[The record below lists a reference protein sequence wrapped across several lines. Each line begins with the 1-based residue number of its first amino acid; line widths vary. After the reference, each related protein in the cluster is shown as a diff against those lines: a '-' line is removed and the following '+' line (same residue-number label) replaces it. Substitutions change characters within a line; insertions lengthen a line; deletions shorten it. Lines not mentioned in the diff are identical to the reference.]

1 MLSKFSLIFLVFQQ
15 TFTMKKYLLLIII
28 SLVLL
33 SAPVIQAEEN
43 QQITL
48 RSSYRDLIA
57 LQVQY
62 ISNIFI
68 VNKHN
73 YGFYGHST
81 INNSYENKS
90 VNGDSV
96 VIDHTTGLIWHQSG
110 SDGEMDWPKA
120 KQWVK
125 DLNDKGFAGYSDW
138 RLPTV
143 EEAISLLEPNKN
155 AGYLYID
162 PVFDAKQTGI
172 WTGDENDSAGYLDGA
187 WCVRLSGGYGGGNA
201 CWVYDN
207 AINHVRPVRSV
218 NNIQ

>member
-1 MLSKFSLIFLVFQQ
+1 MFK
-15 TFTMKKYLLLIII
+15 MKKYLLLPVAII
-28 SLVLL
+28 SFVLL

-43 QQITL
+43 PQVTL
-48 RSSYRDLIA
+48 RSSYRDLIVY
-57 LQVQY
+57 QVQI

-90 VNGDSV
+90 ENGDNV
-96 VIDHTTGLIWHQSG
+96 VVDHTTGLIWQQSG
-110 SDGEMDWPKA
+110 SDEEMDWPKA

-125 DLNDKGFAGYSDW
+125 DLNGKGYAGASDW

-143 EEAISLLEPNKN
+143 EEAISLMEPNRN
-155 AGYLYID
+155 TNNFYID
-162 PVFDAKQTGI
+162 PAFDIKQTGT
-172 WTGDENDSAGYLDGA
+172 WTGDENSRASYLAGA
-187 WCVRLSGGYGGGNA
+187 WCVRFDGGYGGGNA

-207 AINHVRPVRSV
+207 ASNYVRLVRSM
-218 NNIQ
+218 NTIQ

>member
-1 MLSKFSLIFLVFQQ
+1 
-15 TFTMKKYLLLIII
+15 MKKNIPIHIVII
-28 SLVLL
+28 SFVVVLLLL
-33 SAPVIQAEEN
+33 SAHVIKAEEKS
-43 QQITL
+43 QIVL

-81 INNSYENKS
+81 INNSYESKS
-90 VNGDSV
+90 INGNGV
-96 VIDHTTGLIWHQSG
+96 VIDHTTDLIWHQSG
-110 SDGEMDWPKA
+110 SDEEMDWHKA

-125 DLNDKGFAGYSDW
+125 DLNDKGYAGYSDW

-143 EEAISLLEPNKN
+143 EEAISLLEPNIN
-155 AGYLYID
+155 ANSLYID
-162 PVFDAKQTGI
+162 PAFDAKQTGI
-172 WTGDENDSAGYLDGA
+172 WTGDENDSADYLDGA
-187 WCVRLSGGYGGGNA
+187 WSVRFSGGYGGGNA

-207 AINHVRPVRSV
+207 AINHVRPIRSV
-218 NNIQ
+218 K

>member
-1 MLSKFSLIFLVFQQ
+1 
-15 TFTMKKYLLLIII
+15 MKKNLLLHIVII
-28 SLVLL
+28 SFVVLL
-33 SAPVIQAEEN
+33 SAPVIKAEEKP
-43 QQITL
+43 QIIL
-48 RSSYRDLIA
+48 RSSFRDLIA

-81 INNSYENKS
+81 INNSYESKS
-90 VNGDSV
+90 VDGDSV

-110 SDGEMDWPKA
+110 SDEEMDWPKA

-125 DLNDKGFAGYSDW
+125 KLNGKGYAGYSDW

-143 EEAISLLEPNKN
+143 EEAISLLEPNIN
-155 AGYLYID
+155 PSSLYID
-162 PVFDAKQTGI
+162 PVFDAKQIGI
-172 WTGDENDSAGYLDGA
+172 WTGDENDSADYIDGA
-187 WCVRLSGGYGGGNA
+187 WSVRFSGGYGGGNA

-207 AINHVRPVRSV
+207 ASNHVRPIRS
-218 NNIQ
+218 IK

>member
-1 MLSKFSLIFLVFQQ
+1 MFK
-15 TFTMKKYLLLIII
+15 MKKFLLYIMIT
-28 SLVLL
+28 SFVLL
-33 SAPVIQAEEN
+33 SAPVIKAEEKP
-43 QQITL
+43 QVII

-81 INNSYENKS
+81 INNSYEEKS
-90 VNGDSV
+90 VSGDSV
-96 VIDHTTGLIWHQSG
+96 IIDYATGLIWHQSG
-110 SDGEMDWPKA
+110 SDKDMDWPEA

-125 DLNDKGFAGYSDW
+125 ELNDKGYAGYSDW

-143 EEAISLLEPNKN
+143 EEAISLLDPNIN
-155 AGYLYID
+155 PSGLYID
-162 PVFDAKQTGI
+162 PVFDPKQTGI
-172 WTGDENDSAGYLDGA
+172 WTGDENNSAGFMDGA
-187 WCVRLSGGYGGGNA
+187 WSVRFTGGYGGGNA

-207 AINHVRPVRSV
+207 ASNRVRPVRSV
-218 NNIQ
+218 K

>member
-1 MLSKFSLIFLVFQQ
+1 MFK
-15 TFTMKKYLLLIII
+15 MKKHLLHIVII
-28 SLVLL
+28 SFALL
-33 SAPVIQAEEN
+33 SAPVIKAEDKP
-43 QQITL
+43 QITL

-81 INNSYENKS
+81 INNSFESKS
-90 VNGDSV
+90 VNEESI
-96 VIDHTTGLIWHQSG
+96 VIDHATGLIWHQSG
-110 SDGEMDWPKA
+110 SDDEMDWQKA

-125 DLNDKGFAGYSDW
+125 DLNDKGYAGYSDW

-143 EEAISLLEPNKN
+143 EEAISLLEPNIN
-155 AGYLYID
+155 PSSLYID
-162 PVFDAKQTGI
+162 PAFDAKQTGI
-172 WTGDENDSAGYLDGA
+172 WTGDENDSADYLDGA
-187 WCVRLSGGYGGGNA
+187 WSVRFIGGYGGGNA

-207 AINHVRPVRSV
+207 ASNRVRPVRSFDS
-218 NNIQ
+218 IQ

>member
-1 MLSKFSLIFLVFQQ
+1 MFK
-15 TFTMKKYLLLIII
+15 MKKFLLLYIVII
-28 SLVLL
+28 SFVLL
-33 SAPVIQAEEN
+33 YAPVTKAEEKP
-43 QQITL
+43 QIIL

-81 INNSYENKS
+81 INNSYEEKS
-90 VNGDSV
+90 VGEDSV
-96 VIDHTTGLIWHQSG
+96 IIDHATGLIWHQSG
-110 SDGEMDWPKA
+110 SDKEMDWPEA

-125 DLNDKGFAGYSDW
+125 DLNDKGYAGYSDW

-143 EEAISLLEPNKN
+143 EEAISLMEPDIN
-155 AGYLYID
+155 ASSLYID
-162 PVFDAKQTGI
+162 PVFDAIQTGI

-187 WCVRLSGGYGGGNA
+187 WSVRFNGGYGGGNA

-207 AINHVRPVRSV
+207 ASNHVRPIRSI
-218 NNIQ
+218 NKIQ